1 MKMIRKMTL
10 LLLPAVLTATSAMAQ
25 FADSGRAAYVYVE
38 KTKMPAG
45 YDTNHALVFCFGRN
59 SACVVNEVPGSTE
72 LFETLTLDDWSRQV
86 SDRFIRAQT
95 GRLGYKLKFERA
107 TMKVV
112 YAYNRCDT
120 VEYNGLVVRTLYNYK
135 FKFSQDREKLIVTC
149 TSDSNDRFRKITIK
163 EYELIAID

>member
-25 FADSGRAAYVYVE
+25 FADTGRKAYVYVE
-38 KTKMPAG
+38 KTQKPDG
-45 YDTNHALVFCFGRN
+45 YDTEHALVFCFGKN

-72 LFETLTLDDWSRQV
+72 LFETLTFDDWSQMV
-86 SDRFIRAQT
+86 SDQFIRAQT
-95 GRLGYKLKFERA
+95 NRLGYKLRFQRA
-107 TMKVV
+107 TMQVV

-120 VEYNGLVVRTLYNYK
+120 VEYNGLVVRTLYSYR

-149 TSDSNDRFRKITIK
+149 TSDSNDRFRKIAIK

>member
-1 MKMIRKMTL
+1 M
-10 LLLPAVLTATSAMAQ
+10 AVMTATSAMAQ
-25 FADSGRAAYVYVE
+25 FADSGCKAYVYVE

-45 YDTNHALVFCFGRN
+45 YDTEHALVFCFGRN

-95 GRLGYKLKFERA
+95 NRLGYKLKFERA

-149 TSDSNDRFRKITIK
+149 TSDSNDRFRKIAIK